1 MTKHTH
7 TFLLHSTLSDPRCN
21 IQNPNRAF
29 TVFLLQNLDYERF
42 PRIYGGQLP
51 SIVMESTSQSQ
62 KTCFKYKT
70 YYDKQL
76 PKNLRWPMA
85 IFHTGVILFD
95 LSKCV
100 CQFFVSS
107 MHNDEKVIWPG
118 IFLQQVSSSNRQCL
132 WDTSKQYSPMI
143 IIMVLLVTQVT
154 QYRFSSG
161 RKWKDNQS
169 LV

>member
-1 MTKHTH
+1 MDISFKFYCKITDYKVITVKRWMIKHTMTK
-7 TFLLHSTLSDPRCN
+7 LLTTIKFKTYKNTYYGFITLYTQTQVQYSKPWQGIYC
-21 IQNPNRAF
+21 
-29 TVFLLQNLDYERF
+29 FLLQNLDYERF

-100 CQFFVSS
+100 C
-107 MHNDEKVIWPG
+107 
-118 IFLQQVSSSNRQCL
+118 
-132 WDTSKQYSPMI
+132 
-143 IIMVLLVTQVT
+143 
-154 QYRFSSG
+154 
-161 RKWKDNQS
+161 
-169 LV
+169 